1 MVELLSG
8 PWGPLVIFLLRICD
22 VSMATMRMLL
32 IVRGSRRLAPF
43 LSFFEILLW
52 VIAVGVVVRNLTSPL
67 HVLSYAGGFA
77 AGTAVGMWLEGKLA
91 LGICTVRAILRQPA
105 EELATTLRSS
115 GFGVTELTGEGRE
128 GPVEILYT
136 VVRRRHVPA
145 VLGTIDAQAPDAFV
159 TVQNDATVRRGWI
172 QGMRRR

>member
-1 MVELLSG
+1 MVELLAG
-8 PWGPLVIFLLRICD
+8 PWGPLLIFLLRICD
-22 VSMATMRMLL
+22 VSMATMRMIF

-43 LSFFEILLW
+43 ISFFEILLW
-52 VIAVGVVVRNLTSPL
+52 VVAVGAVVRNLTSPL
-67 HVLSYAGGFA
+67 HVIAYAGGFS
-77 AGTAVGMWLEGKLA
+77 AGTAVGMWIEGKLA
-91 LGICTVRAILRQPA
+91 LGVCTVRAILRGA
-105 EELATTLRSS
+105 GGKLADGLRGE
-115 GFGVTELTGEGRE
+115 GFGVTELTGRGKE

-145 VLGTIDAQAPDAFV
+145 VIGRIETRDPGAFV